1 MLRKQTKGKQPAVKE
16 TAYHFKLAGGDQ
28 CAESGL
34 GHIKST
40 MRRVGN
46 IGRLK
51 VKTGKKRNIDA
62 LAAASVLRTSGY
74 VNILNALASFRRAGL
89 AGKLKTSPRDCFTP
103 YIDRGR

>member
-16 TAYHFKLAGGDQ
+16 TSYHFKLAGGDQ

-51 VKTGKKRNIDA
+51 VKTVRNA
-62 LAAASVLRTSGY
+62 TLTHWPPHPFCVPLGTS
-74 VNILNALASFRRAGL
+74 IF
-89 AGKLKTSPRDCFTP
+89 
-103 YIDRGR
+103 